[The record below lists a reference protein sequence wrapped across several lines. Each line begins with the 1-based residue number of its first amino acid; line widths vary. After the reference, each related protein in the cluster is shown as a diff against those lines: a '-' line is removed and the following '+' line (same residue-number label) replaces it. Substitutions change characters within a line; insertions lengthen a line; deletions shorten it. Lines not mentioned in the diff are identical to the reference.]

1 MEMMPLHR
9 RRLANRLNTL
19 DEDRTEVMDRLLDV
33 LASLKGMVIKK
44 NIVYKIDKRPGWS
57 GDSSWQVWV
66 VD

>member
-1 MEMMPLHR
+1 MPLN
-9 RRLANRLNTL
+9 RRLDDRLNNNL

>member
-1 MEMMPLHR
+1 MEMMPLN
-9 RRLANRLNTL
+9 RRLDDRLNNNL

-57 GDSSWQVWV
+57 GDSSWQV
-66 VD
+66 